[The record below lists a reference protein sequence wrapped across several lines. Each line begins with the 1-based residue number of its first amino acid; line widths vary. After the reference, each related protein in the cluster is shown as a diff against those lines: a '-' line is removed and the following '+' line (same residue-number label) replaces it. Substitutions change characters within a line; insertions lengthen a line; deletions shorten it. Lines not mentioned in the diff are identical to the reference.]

1 MNEAEKT
8 VGQLK
13 PEEIARQKIDQ
24 MLEEAGWKVV
34 CREDF
39 LPSVPCAVRET
50 QTLDAHRADYVLFV
64 EGKALAVIEAK
75 RAEIDLDDAK
85 IQREVAE
92 QAEEYAR
99 TLLPWMGAWATPL
112 PIVYLSNGE
121 STYLKIADVNTDY
134 ISVRA
139 IQSPKEMLE
148 AVSLKDGISRYAA
161 LPVLSERGLRHCQ
174 YEAITELEAS
184 LKKGKR
190 RALIQLAT
198 GSGKTF
204 TACLAAY
211 RLMEYAKF
219 KRVLFLVDRTN
230 LGRQALGEFGRFRLT
245 RSGDPFNSLYETEIL
260 RASTVNR
267 ELQVTIS
274 TIQRLYAALT
284 GGALVDGDEEDESDE
299 TNDTEP
305 QITLAGFGESV
316 QWSRDHFD
324 LIIVD
329 ECHRSIYSHWG
340 AVLNYFDSAV
350 IVGLTATPV
359 AETHEFFEHNEVAHY
374 TLEQSVIDGV
384 NVGCEFYNI
393 LTAAATTGGA
403 IQVGDRMV
411 ETANRTGATEEVV
424 ADTPSVYTASDLDVK
439 IENPEQ
445 IRLVLETY
453 RDRVY
458 KDLYPERE
466 PDFASLPKTLIFA
479 KNENHARRIVKIARE
494 VFPNQDPHFVQQI
507 TYSAPNPEE
516 LIRTFRTS
524 REFRIAV
531 TVTLVATGTDVK
543 PLEVLLF
550 MRRVG
555 DLPLFIQ
562 MQGRAV
568 RRIDDNLLQ
577 TVTPNAICKDRCYIV
592 DAVGLQPSPR
602 GERREVTPPP
612 VPFELMIEQMTHGN
626 LPDEYLT
633 RLAGRL
639 AYRSNN
645 TPHWHLREFEKLTT
659 SSLKGLAQQIFEAI
673 PKLPS
678 FDPKGENVERKNLV
692 AFFVNDLDVRKKM
705 LEIIKGYRET
715 FCQGKDELVFVGF
728 NCEEATKRAQKFEQC
743 LRDYED
749 TNEAIHLI
757 ATNEA
762 ITYDELKALEEWL
775 IQQDS
780 HFTASTMWNVYR
792 VLQKENVAELKSY
805 DERSAVTNLIALVRY
820 ALKLSP
826 RLVPLL
832 RNRER
837 WFNLWCGQAQRG
849 ELTPLQRKVMN
860 EVCDYVLVNGAL
872 QREDFLRKDNPLDER
887 VLAQAVKAFGSP
899 EAVDKVFADFSAFML
914 KAHSAA

>member
-1 MNEAEKT
+1 
-8 VGQLK
+8 
-13 PEEIARQKIDQ
+13 
-24 MLEEAGWKVV
+24 
-34 CREDF
+34 
-39 LPSVPCAVRET
+39 
-50 QTLDAHRADYVLFV
+50 
-64 EGKALAVIEAK
+64 
-75 RAEIDLDDAK
+75 
-85 IQREVAE
+85 
-92 QAEEYAR
+92 
-99 TLLPWMGAWATPL
+99 
-112 PIVYLSNGE
+112 
-121 STYLKIADVNTDY
+121 
-134 ISVRA
+134 
-139 IQSPKEMLE
+139 
-148 AVSLKDGISRYAA
+148 
-161 LPVLSERGLRHCQ
+161 
-174 YEAITELEAS
+174 
-184 LKKGKR
+184 
-190 RALIQLAT
+190 
-198 GSGKTF
+198 
-204 TACLAAY
+204 
-211 RLMEYAKF
+211 
-219 KRVLFLVDRTN
+219 
-230 LGRQALGEFGRFRLT
+230 
-245 RSGDPFNSLYETEIL
+245 
-260 RASTVNR
+260 
-267 ELQVTIS
+267 
-274 TIQRLYAALT
+274 
-284 GGALVDGDEEDESDE
+284 
-299 TNDTEP
+299 
-305 QITLAGFGESV
+305 
-316 QWSRDHFD
+316 
-324 LIIVD
+324 
-329 ECHRSIYSHWG
+329 
-340 AVLNYFDSAV
+340 
-350 IVGLTATPV
+350 
-359 AETHEFFEHNEVAHY
+359 
-374 TLEQSVIDGV
+374 
-384 NVGCEFYNI
+384 
-393 LTAAATTGGA
+393 
-403 IQVGDRMV
+403 
-411 ETANRTGATEEVV
+411 
-424 ADTPSVYTASDLDVK
+424 
-439 IENPEQ
+439 
-445 IRLVLETY
+445 
-453 RDRVY
+453 
-458 KDLYPERE
+458 
-466 PDFASLPKTLIFA
+466 
-479 KNENHARRIVKIARE
+479 
-494 VFPNQDPHFVQQI
+494 
-507 TYSAPNPEE
+507 
-516 LIRTFRTS
+516 
-524 REFRIAV
+524 
-531 TVTLVATGTDVK
+531 
-543 PLEVLLF
+543 

-645 TPHWHLREFEKLTT
+645 TPHRHLREFEKLANA
-659 SSLKGLAQQIFEAI
+659 SLKGLAQQIFEAI

-705 LEIIKGYRET
+705 LEIIKGYRVT
-715 FCQGKDELVFVGF
+715 LSPGKDELVFVGF
-728 NCEEATKRAQKFEQC
+728 SCEEATKRVQKFEQC

-762 ITYDELKALEEWL
+762 ITYDDLKTLEDWL

>member
-1 MNEAEKT
+1 MTEAEKT
-8 VGQLK
+8 AGQMK
-13 PEEIARQKIDQ
+13 PEEKARQKIDQ
-24 MLEEAGWKVV
+24 MLIDAGWKVV
-34 CREDF
+34 DRESF
-39 LPSVPCAVRET
+39 LPSEPCAVCET
-50 QTLDAHRADYVLFV
+50 LTQGAHRADYVLFV

-121 STYLKIADVNTDY
+121 TTYLKIADVNTDY
-134 ISVRA
+134 VSVRA
-139 IQSPKEMLE
+139 IQSAKEMLE
-148 AVSLKDGISRYAA
+148 AVSLKEGISRYAA
-161 LPVLSERGLRHCQ
+161 LPALSPKGLRQCQ
-174 YEAITELEAS
+174 YKAITALEES

-198 GSGKTF
+198 GAGKTY

-245 RSGDPFNSLYETEIL
+245 RTGDPFNSLYTTDIL
-260 RASTVNR
+260 RASTVGSN
-267 ELQVTIS
+267 LQMTIS

-284 GGALVDGDEEDESDE
+284 GGALVEGDEEDEKDE
-299 TNDTEP
+299 VNNEEV
-305 QITLAGFGESV
+305 QITLSGFGEDV
-316 QWSRDHFD
+316 KLPRDYYD

-340 AVLNYFDSAV
+340 AVLDYFDSAV

-359 AETHEFFEHNEVAHY
+359 EETQEFFEHNEVSHY
-374 TLEQSVIDGV
+374 TLDASVADGV
-384 NVGCEFYNI
+384 NVGCEFYSI
-393 LTAAATTGGA
+393 LTEAATTGGA
-403 IQVGDRMV
+403 IKAGDKML
-411 ETANRTGATEEVV
+411 ETANRTGVTEEVV
-424 ADTPSVYTASDLDVK
+424 AKETSVYTSTDLDVK
-439 IENPEQ
+439 IENTEQ
-445 IRLVLETY
+445 IRLVLKTY

-458 KDLYPERE
+458 TDLYPERE

-479 KNENHARRIVKIARE
+479 KNENHARRIVEVVRE
-494 VFPNQDPHFVQQI
+494 VFPGQDPRFVQQI
-507 TYSAPNPEE
+507 TYSSPNPEE
-516 LIRTFRTS
+516 LIRSFRND

-568 RRIDDNLLQ
+568 RRIDDDSLKA
-577 TVTPNAICKDRCYIV
+577 VTPNATCKERCYIV
-592 DAVGLQPSPR
+592 DAVGLQPTPR
-602 GERREVTPPP
+602 SEKRTEVPPP
-612 VPFELMIEQMTHGN
+612 PIPFEQMVEQMTYGN

-633 RLAGRL
+633 RLTNRL
-639 AYRSNN
+639 AYRAHN
-645 TPHWHLREFEKLTT
+645 TPTRHLEAFAKLAG
-659 SSLKGLAQQIFEAI
+659 SSLQELAKQIFEAV
-673 PKLPS
+673 PKLPE
-678 FDPKGENVERKNLV
+678 FDPKGKNEERKKLV
-692 AFFVNDLDVRKKM
+692 AFFVNDLPTRQKM
-705 LEIIKGYRET
+705 LEIIKGYRVTLSPGEDT
-715 FCQGKDELVFVGF
+715 LITVGF
-728 NCEEATKRAQKFEQC
+728 SHDEATARAQKFEQC

-762 ITYDELKALEEWL
+762 ITYDDLRALEDWL
-775 IQQDS
+775 IQQDP
-780 HFTASTMWNVYR
+780 HFTTRTMWNVYR
-792 VLQKENVAELKSY
+792 ILEKDLVAEFNSQN
-805 DERSAVTNLIALVRY
+805 ERIAATNLIVLVRY
-820 ALKLSP
+820 ALKLVP

-860 EVCDYVLVNGAL
+860 EVCDYVLVNGAME
-872 QREDFLRKDNPLDER
+872 RKDFLNTTE
-887 VLAQAVKAFGSP
+887 LAQAVEAFGSP
-899 EAVDKVFADFSAFML
+899 AAVDEVLANFSAFML
-914 KAHSAA
+914 KADSAA